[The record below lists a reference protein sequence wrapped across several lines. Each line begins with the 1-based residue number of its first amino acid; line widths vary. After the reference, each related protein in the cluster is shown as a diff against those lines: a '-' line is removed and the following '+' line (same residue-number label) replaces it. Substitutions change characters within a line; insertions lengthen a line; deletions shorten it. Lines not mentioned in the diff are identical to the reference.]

1 MNSILAELKLIGIN
15 AYISVPND
23 ILNELFILNNK
34 NNGPIPIKGKI
45 NTKEYEQS
53 LVKYKG
59 EWRLYVN
66 NKMLKNSNKFI
77 GQNIEISIEYDSS
90 DRSLVIHPKLVQAL
104 NKNQIANERYNNLAP
119 SLQKEMN
126 KYIYNLKSDVS
137 IDRSI
142 NKSIDFL
149 LGKGRFLG
157 RNPLK

>member
-15 AYISVPND
+15 AYISVPNY

-45 NTKEYEQS
+45 YTKEYKQS

-126 KYIYNLKSDVS
+126 KYIYNLKTDVS